1 MHSVSHFK
9 ILRGDKQPILTCA
22 KSIRHGRRGLEPKA
36 TIENSEVPCFA
47 VMICRLE
54 GNLKSVTSGLCRIL
68 DRTFSFFFFFFCVI
82 DNCSFV
88 TLSYLGET
96 PGVCDCST

>member
-1 MHSVSHFK
+1 MSHQGYVESKTVHFHSS
-9 ILRGDKQPILTCA
+9 
-22 KSIRHGRRGLEPKA
+22 
-36 TIENSEVPCFA
+36 
-47 VMICRLE
+47 
-54 GNLKSVTSGLCRIL
+54 
-68 DRTFSFFFFFFCVI
+68 FFFCVI